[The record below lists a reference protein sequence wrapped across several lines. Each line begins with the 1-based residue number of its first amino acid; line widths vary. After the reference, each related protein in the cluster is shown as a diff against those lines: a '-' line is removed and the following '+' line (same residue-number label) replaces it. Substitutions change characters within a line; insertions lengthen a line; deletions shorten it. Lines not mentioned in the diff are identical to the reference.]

1 MKMKIARFLL
11 VTTVLSLFLLP
22 TAAALAAPN
31 GASQPTALVLTID
44 DAIMPSVQA
53 YLKRGLALAE
63 QRGMDMVILQLNTP
77 GGSLDTMQNMVEA
90 MRASHVPVI
99 VYVTPRGGWAAS
111 AGAIITLAGHAS
123 AMTPETAIGAASP
136 VSGEGED
143 LTETMQAKV
152 MEAMSALVRSLTTNR
167 PPEAQA
173 LAESMITQAQAVSAQ
188 EALDVGLIDFM
199 ANDLD
204 DLIAQLDG
212 FEVVTVDGPLTLHT
226 ADLRTESINMAFI
239 EQLLQILTNTNIVFL
254 LLSIGVQAILIEISS
269 PGGWVAGFIGVV
281 CLALAGYG
289 LGFLPVN
296 WFGMIFIITA
306 FILFIVD
313 IKAVTHG
320 GLTAAGI
327 GSFVVGALVLFN
339 SPGTPDF
346 QRVSLPLVIFVALII
361 GISFAIIVGFAL
373 RARKARI
380 RTGVESMPGQSGVA
394 VTDLTPAGQVQSA
407 GELWSA
413 EALPASDPIH
423 KGDRVEV
430 VRVEGLR
437 LKVKRA

>member
-1 MKMKIARFLL
+1 MKIARFLM

-53 YLKRGLALAE
+53 YLKRGLALAD

-204 DLIAQLDG
+204 DLVAQLDG
-212 FEVVTVDGPLTLHT
+212 FEVVTVDGSLTLHT
-226 ADLRTESINMAFI
+226 AGLQTESINMAFI

-413 EALPASDPIH
+413 EALPASEPIH